1 MIDSMVTGTVKRPSA
16 DLRRPR
22 GRPALSTHPP
32 SPADNMNNG
41 WLEQPAENTR
51 HPGPESGEAQAR
63 LAVART
69 SEGDGEERRPG

>member
-1 MIDSMVTGTVKRPSA
+1 
-16 DLRRPR
+16 
-22 GRPALSTHPP
+22 
-32 SPADNMNNG
+32 MNNG

-51 HPGPESGEAQAR
+51 QPGPESGEAQAR